1 MRLDLLHM
9 AASEQDVVAAPFA
22 VTVTGSG
29 RGRAPLRPGG
39 LESAGREW
47 TAADAP
53 GTAAAPS
60 PFSST
65 AEGGTGSS
73 GGGAC
78 VTLHGLGLW
87 FDVDFGAETFD
98 PARCREPGVAAAFAA
113 AAASASAPPDSA
125 ATAAPDDDCPPPL
138 EAVPEASPAPPAAAA
153 AAAASSEPH
162 HHVRLCTGPEHTP
175 THWVQTLLP
184 FAAPLSVRVGDTVSG
199 RLTMRRDVSNPREY
213 HFALELDGSAH
224 GGGGRRYAYH
234 MN

>member
-1 MRLDLLHM
+1 M
-9 AASEQDVVAAPFA
+9 AASEQDVVAAPFT
-22 VTVTGSG
+22 VTVTGTG

-39 LESAGREW
+39 LEAAGREW
-47 TAADAP
+47 VAADAP
-53 GTAAAPS
+53 GTPS
-60 PFSST
+60 ASPT
-65 AEGGTGSS
+65 ADGCAGSS
-73 GGGAC
+73 SDGGAC

-98 PARCREPGVAAAFAA
+98 PARCREPGVAAAYAA
-113 AAASASAPPDSA
+113 AAAAAGAA
-125 ATAAPDDDCPPPL
+125 ATAPAPPGAATTAPDDDDGPPPL
-138 EAVPEASPAPPAAAA
+138 EAVPEASPAPPARA

-213 HFALELDGSAH
+213 HFALELDSDGPAH
-224 GGGGRRYAYH
+224 GGGGGRRYAYH